1 MTDPIFFDKGFQ
13 AASFAL
19 DGLAKRQEMIGRN
32 LSNVDTPGYHA
43 QNVTFEDALDKAIG
57 KNNNVTLAT
66 TNSAHLAAPS
76 EEVAIRSND
85 RLGGSSRA
93 DGNNVDVDVELSQM
107 TDTNIRYQALS
118 QLLAKKYSI
127 LQNASTSH

>member
-1 MTDPIFFDKGFQ
+1 MTDSIFIDKGFQ
-13 AASFAL
+13 AAQFAL
-19 DGLAKRQEMIGRN
+19 DGLAKRQETIGRN
-32 LSNVDTPGYHA
+32 LANVDTPGYHA

-57 KNNNVTLAT
+57 QNNNVSLVT

-76 EEVAIRSND
+76 EEMAIRSND
-85 RLGGSSRA
+85 RQGGSSRA

-118 QLLAKKYSI
+118 QLLAKKYTI
-127 LQNASTSH
+127 LQNASISH